1 MFSDVCISMC
11 QRLCHAVDGLGATD
25 VGEIRGMET
34 VNSQPLLFSHM
45 ACGESL
51 LGISVGAGGQRTQ
64 FQGSKFSARK
74 AHPQLSIHL
83 TREAP

>member
-25 VGEIRGMET
+25 VGEFRGFAT

-64 FQGSKFSARK
+64 FQGPKSPSPTE
-74 AHPQLSIHL
+74 HSPD
-83 TREAP
+83 T